1 MSSLNQQETE
11 EISGES
17 ITNSNDVSPDELKE
31 LLQRTQ
37 ANFENYRKQM
47 EKRVEEIIQ
56 MASRNLIT
64 QILPIL
70 DNFELALQTTKLS
83 SEQSEFLKG
92 ITLIH
97 SQLTKIFRDNGVEE
111 INAEGNFNP
120 HIHEALMKV
129 PSELPEN
136 TIIEVLQKG
145 YTLHSKLL
153 RPAKVKLSA
162 GKPESKES
170 AKEPMK
176 EQPTKEPQN
185 NQNKKKNTTN

>member
-11 EISGES
+11 EIGGES
-17 ITNSNDVSPDELKE
+17 IKNSNDTSPDELKE

-37 ANFENYRKQM
+37 ANFENYRKQT

-56 MASRNLIT
+56 MASRNFIT

-83 SEQSEFLKG
+83 SEQSEFLNG

-97 SQLTKIFRDNGVEE
+97 SQLTKTFKDNGVEE
-111 INAEGNFNP
+111 INAEGKFNP
-120 HIHEALMKV
+120 HIHEALMKI

-170 AKEPMK
+170 MK
-176 EQPTKEPQN
+176 EQQN